1 MILMRK
7 VFLDELPR
15 KGKIIDWKTSIGHTV
30 KFVYDDIEGF
40 IKINEL
46 VRENGRSVLILENM
60 GNNKIF
66 KMKTDHFKRCKLGN
80 FLMVQTREFRIE
92 IGESFKDEKRDLH
105 IIDRKYEYVEYNKH
119 SKQYKKMYKY
129 HCNNCGNEDWMQE
142 RNLLINKH
150 GCNVCCDYP
159 QKVLKGYNDIATT
172 SPWMVKYFKD
182 KENAYTHTCC
192 SGDKVMMVCPN
203 CNHEKRVVISS
214 VYLNK
219 SIGCPYCREG
229 VSFSEKTVMS
239 LLDQLNI
246 NYFREYS
253 PVWCNNR
260 RYDFYFE
267 YNDNK
272 YIIETHGSQHYI
284 EHSFCGLGGRTLEE
298 ERINDIYKKELAL
311 QNGIDYYIVLD
322 CRESNIEFIKASI
335 LSSELSYIFNLSNI
349 DWLECEKF
357 ALGNMCK
364 QVCEYWNNKEEWET
378 TKDLA
383 KIFKMDRNSIS
394 SYLKKG
400 QKIGWCLYNP
410 EEELNK
416 GRKKNSLTKKVEVYK
431 NDTLL
436 GVYDNPNQVCE
447 NIDNIDIYG
456 IYRVCSGRQKTHKG
470 YTFKYVKK

>member
-1 MILMRK
+1 MPNKLSKKDVIEICKDKGYELLNEYINSK
-7 VFLDELPR
+7 SSLFVKDEL
-15 KGKIIDWKTSIGHTV
+15 GYI
-30 KFVYDDIEGF
+30 Y
-40 IKINEL
+40 
-46 VRENGRSVLILENM
+46 NGRIYGINTGRGMSKFHA
-60 GNNKIF
+60 NNPYTIQNIKLWMKSNAIGYELLSTNYKTNRNNLMF
-66 KMKTDHFKRCKLGN
+66 KCTKSHEFEMNWSCFYDGERCP
-80 FLMVQTREFRIE
+80 
-92 IGESFKDEKRDLH
+92 
-105 IIDRKYEYVEYNKH
+105 YCCNK
-119 SKQYKKMYKY
+119 
-129 HCNNCGNEDWMQE
+129 
-142 RNLLINKH
+142 
-150 GCNVCCDYP
+150 
-159 QKVLKGYNDIATT
+159 KVLKGYNDIATT
-172 SPWMVKYFKD
+172 DPWMVKYFKD
-182 KENAYTHTCC
+182 KEDAYTHTCC
-192 SGDKVMMVCPN
+192 SGDKVIMVCPN
-203 CNHEKRVVISS
+203 CKHEKRVVISS
-214 VYLNK
+214 VHSNK

-470 YTFKYVKK
+470 YTFKYVEK